1 RSLRRGHRRLR
12 VGAARGRACGGA
24 RRVKF
29 LFVNGPNLNLLG
41 SRQPEIYGTTTLAAV
56 EESCRK
62 LARDAG
68 ADLVAFQSNHEGA
81 LIDFL
86 QQHRQAAGAI
96 INPGGLAHTSVV
108 LRDAV
113 ADCPFPVVEVHIT
126 DVSKREDF
134 RRRSYLTDVAAN
146 QFIGLGVVGYE
157 QALRWLLANVGGSA
171 PQPPKD

>member
-1 RSLRRGHRRLR
+1 
-12 VGAARGRACGGA
+12 
-24 RRVKF
+24 VKF

-56 EESCRK
+56 EETCRK

-96 INPGGLAHTSVV
+96 INPGGLAHTSIV

-113 ADCPFPVVEVHIT
+113 ADCPFPVVEVHIS
-126 DVSKREDF
+126 DIAAREEF
-134 RRRSYLTDVAAN
+134 RRTSFLTAVTAHRV
-146 QFIGLGVVGYE
+146 IGKGVTGYE
-157 QALRWLLANVGGSA
+157 LALRWLIEETKRA
-171 PQPPKD
+171 

>member
-1 RSLRRGHRRLR
+1 
-12 VGAARGRACGGA
+12 
-24 RRVKF
+24 VKF

-96 INPGGLAHTSVV
+96 INPGGLAHTSIV

-113 ADCPFPVVEVHIT
+113 ADCPFPVVEVHIS
-126 DVSKREDF
+126 DIAAREEF
-134 RRRSYLTDVAAN
+134 RRTIFLTAVTAHRV
-146 QFIGLGVVGYE
+146 IGKGVTGYE
-157 QALRWLLANVGGSA
+157 LALRWLIEETKRA
-171 PQPPKD
+171 